1 MSKVFAGMLLQLR
14 QESGISQRD
23 AAVGLGIS
31 QSLLSHYEKG
41 SREPRLDFLVRAAAY
56 YHGTTDYL
64 LGVSGERVR
73 GSADEEVLT
82 EKHRVLV
89 DSVRFLFVQL
99 EREEDSGFADAA
111 GRYLSLAIYKVCR
124 YLCSMVPG
132 VSMLFVAD
140 LQCFS
145 EYADAAMKREEV
157 VMKRWAY
164 QRKGYAAMLAQV
176 WSEPTAE
183 PVSQAVLNM
192 LRRSEGLMR
201 ECMLQI

>member
-1 MSKVFAGMLLQLR
+1 MSKVFAGMLLRLR
-14 QESGISQRD
+14 QESGVSQRD
-23 AAVGLGIS
+23 AAAGMGIS

-56 YHGTTDYL
+56 YHVTTDYL
-64 LGVSGERVR
+64 LGVSCERVS
-73 GSADEEVLT
+73 GSADKEMLT

-89 DSVRFLFVQL
+89 DSLRFLFVQL
-99 EREEDSGFADAA
+99 EREEDTGFAEAA
-111 GRYLSLAIYKVCR
+111 ERYLTLAIYKVCR
-124 YLCSMVPG
+124 YLCSMVSS
-132 VSMLFVAD
+132 VSMLFMAD

-157 VMKRWAY
+157 IMKRWAN
-164 QRKGYAAMLAQV
+164 QRKGCVSMLAQV

-201 ECMLQI
+201 ECMLQV

>member
-14 QESGISQRD
+14 QESGVSQRD
-23 AAVGLGIS
+23 AAAGMGIS

-56 YHGTTDYL
+56 YHVSTDYL
-64 LGVSGERVR
+64 LGVSSERVHIS
-73 GSADEEVLT
+73 GEQSSLT
-82 EKHRVLV
+82 ERHRILV

-99 EREEDSGFADAA
+99 EKEEDSGFAEAA

-140 LQCFS
+140 VQCFS

-157 VMKRWAY
+157 VMKRWAN
-164 QRKGYAAMLAQV
+164 QQGTRMSVLANV
-176 WSEPTAE
+176 WLDPKTEH
-183 PVSQAVLNM
+183 VSHATLNM